1 MDHPLVIFDSDD
13 EMIFGSPEYP
23 AINSNIHFQIHRL
36 SDAGEMTV
44 PEDHYSIL
52 NEIFGT
58 PVYSPDPVEDT
69 LTSTLSTPKIIL
81 PEFLEDLTMEA
92 DNGEVKH
99 EDQLLSSPKPRTPS
113 RPTAR
118 PTEFLDNAEEM
129 GSRNVFET
137 LFSGQLTPAPESL
150 HEFPKDDLTME
161 TEIFFTEVESE
172 DDQLLSSPK
181 PRTPSR
187 PRQLSD
193 KSEELE
199 RRNVPPKTIF
209 CDQLTPAP
217 EDVLTNSEKSDCSS
231 SDSED
236 EVQIKHSQPLK
247 RGISEEGG
255 RKVKKNGV
263 TEWDLSHI
271 FTKSKTQNAFKS
283 EKKKK
288 LGKKKVISRCIS
300 THQSPRMSKFVSKI
314 QCNTQRHLTIKKFAE
329 DHFSVFTESILSK
342 MDNLTKE
349 IAICH
354 QNIKKMQE
362 SLDEFKLLKCKCKRR
377 SNRHL
382 EL

>member
-1 MDHPLVIFDSDD
+1 MDLPLVIFDSDD
-13 EMIFGSPEYP
+13 EMIFSPES
-23 AINSNIHFQIHRL
+23 ATNSNVHFQIHRL

-44 PEDHYSIL
+44 SEDHYSIL
-52 NEIFGT
+52 NELFGT

-69 LTSTLSTPKIIL
+69 LTSTLSTPKMTL
-81 PEFLEDLTMEA
+81 PEFLED
-92 DNGEVKH
+92 
-99 EDQLLSSPKPRTPS
+99 PRTPS

-129 GSRNVFET
+129 GSRNVEEH
-137 LFSGQLTPAPESL
+137 GEHGE
-150 HEFPKDDLTME
+150 HEE
-161 TEIFFTEVESE
+161 AEIFFTEVESE
-172 DDQLLSSPK
+172 DDQLLFSPK
-181 PRTPSR
+181 PRTPTR
-187 PRQLSD
+187 PTQLSD

-199 RRNVPPKTIF
+199 KRNVPPKTIF
-209 CDQLTPAP
+209 CDQATLAP

-236 EVQIKHSQPLK
+236 EVQVKHSQPLK

-263 TEWDLSHI
+263 TEYDLSNI

-283 EKKKK
+283 ETKKK

-300 THQSPRMSKFVSKI
+300 THQSPRINKFVSKI
-314 QCNTQRHLTIKKFAE
+314 KSNTPRHLTIKKFAE
-329 DHFSVFTESILSK
+329 DHFSVFTENIFYKL
-342 MDNLTKE
+342 DNLTTE
-349 IAICH
+349 IAVCH
-354 QNIKKMQE
+354 QNIKKLQE

-382 EL
+382 LEL